1 MTNSSALLGQPPAT
15 QNDYYIQNALLL
27 LSPSQINPDPA
38 YPFAPPAPANP
49 SPSRAKYMIIG
60 QSFAIAIIAIIT
72 IIRLL
77 TRKFYLRS
85 WGMDDWV
92 IIPGILGGITYIT
105 IDIIAETKGCLGEHQ
120 WDCTYEKL
128 GWFYVMGRAADP
140 IFYFAVFTVKTS
152 IALANGRITGLQS
165 QKWTIAYWI
174 SLFIVLGLLISTV
187 TVNIFQCNPVRPFF
201 SIIALGKMEDPA
213 DLKCIDI
220 NAVSLSFRALHICTD
235 WMLLSVPIIII
246 YRLNVSVTIKLR
258 LAFVF
263 GIGAMSSIATI
274 VRETIIFNDNP
285 DVTYNEYTVYAWNI
299 VDVFFACIVASLP
312 ALNAPADLVMKKTKE
327 LVSSMSGSSTKTQT
341 SSHALPQ
348 HDLGRRADGYQLT
361 GSVKSST
368 EVSQSTIR
376 HESPPE
382 SAV

>member
-1 MTNSSALLGQPPAT
+1 M
-15 QNDYYIQNALLL
+15 LL

-38 YPFAPPAPANP
+38 YPFAPPATANSP
-49 SPSRAKYMIIG
+49 PSRTKYMIIG
-60 QSFAIAIIAIIT
+60 QSFAIAVIAIIT
-72 IIRLL
+72 ISRLL

-92 IIPGILGGITYIT
+92 IIPGILGGIAYLCL
-105 IDIIAETKGCLGEHQ
+105 DIVAVSKGCLGKHQ
-120 WDCTYEKL
+120 WDCTYEEL
-128 GWFYVMGRAADP
+128 GWFYVMGRVADP
-140 IFYFAVFTVKTS
+140 VFYFAVFTVKTS

-165 QKWTIAYWI
+165 RKWTIAYWI
-174 SLFIVLGLLISTV
+174 SLFIVLSLLISTV
-187 TVNIFQCNPVRPFF
+187 FVNIFQCSPVTPFF

-213 DLKCIDI
+213 DLICINV

-246 YRLNVSVTIKLR
+246 YRLNVSMTIKLR
-258 LAFVF
+258 LALVF

-285 DVTYNEYTVYAWNI
+285 DVTYNEHVVYAWNL

-327 LVSSMSGSSTKTQT
+327 LVSSMASSSTNSQT
-341 SSHALPQ
+341 SGNALPQ
-348 HDLGRRADGYQLT
+348 PNLGRRADGYQLT

-368 EVSQSTIR
+368 EVSQSTVR
-376 HESPPE
+376 HESPPG